1 MKESILDDLKIK
13 LTNPTLVS
21 PNKAK
26 LVSYSTESLVD
37 SQDQD
42 SIGYQLRA
50 SSEIPNKKTGGPR
63 KR

>member
-1 MKESILDDLKIK
+1 MKEGILDDLKIK

-42 SIGYQLRA
+42 SIGQLQA
-50 SSEIPNKKTGGPR
+50 SSDIPNKKTGGPR